1 MLTLH
6 LIFLKLFFLLII
18 EIKFIPMSFYGV
30 EFTLIELVVLGL
42 LLLVFFYQIY
52 FYTHYIQGILRLR
65 SAVNKGKVTFQT
77 EQLPVSV
84 IICAKDEVDN
94 LRKYLP
100 FVLQQ
105 EYPDFEVIVVNDGST
120 DETED
125 LLTDLKKTYSNLRS
139 TFVPVGVT
147 NLSTKKLALTLGIKA
162 AKNDWLLFTD
172 ADCMPEDKT
181 WISRMARN
189 FNPGVE
195 FVLGYGAY
203 MKKKGFVN
211 RLITYDTLFIAL
223 QYMGFA
229 LTGKPY
235 MGVGRNMAY
244 RKDVFFRNKGFA
256 SNLNLRSGD
265 DDLMVNRAANG
276 FNTKV
281 EIAPDSVTW
290 SEPNKRFRDW
300 YFQKE
305 RHLSVASFYKAQS
318 RFRLSLEPVTR
329 GLFYVCFMLAMVFGS
344 LITMIVAG
352 VLLLARLVVQMVVIN
367 RSSKHFDGRK
377 YIFMLPV
384 FDIILPLITLFLLTF
399 GRMGSKAK
407 NIQWK

>member
-1 MLTLH
+1 MVV
-6 LIFLKLFFLLII
+6 
-18 EIKFIPMSFYGV
+18 YGF
-30 EFTLIELVVLGL
+30 EFTQTELIL
-42 LLLVFFYQIY
+42 LSAFAVFFAYQLY
-52 FYTHYIQGILRLR
+52 FYFHYLRAVLRL
-65 SAVNKGKVTFQT
+65 KKQT
-77 EQLPVSV
+77 AKNRINFEVQKFPVSV
-84 IICAKDEVDN
+84 IICAKDELDN
-94 LRKYLP
+94 LREYLP
-100 FVLQQ
+100 YVLNQDYP
-105 EYPDFEVIVVNDGST
+105 EYEVIVVNDGSGE
-120 DETED
+120 ETEM
-125 LLTDLKKTYSNLRS
+125 LLNNFRKDYPHLRT
-139 TFVPVGVT
+139 TFVPAGAT

-276 FNTKV
+276 FNTKIEV
-281 EIAPDSVTW
+281 APDSITW

-300 YFQKE
+300 YYQKE

-329 GLFYVCFMLAMVFGS
+329 GLFYVCFLLAMVFGS